1 MSFLFKN
8 LRLLDPRWKEARA
21 GYEVLVE
28 GDTIKEVSAKPI
40 KASKAN
46 VIDCGKRTLMPGLI
60 DCHVHTHHSEVYI
73 NRMEAVPLTLMMA
86 RSTGRLKR
94 MLDRGF
100 TTVRDAGGADWGTK
114 TAVEF
119 GPDPRAAHVHLL
131 PLDRPDRRPQRPQPA
146 HRHRVRRACAATA
159 WCSSAASPTART
171 PCARRAREQ
180 MRQGADQ
187 VKLMVSGGV
196 ASPYD
201 PLESLQFT
209 EEEITAA
216 VEEAHAFGRY
226 VLTHAYTP
234 EAITRAVKCG
244 VRTIEHGNLVDAPT
258 AKLMAQKGVYMV
270 PNLIAYDAMK
280 RRAAELGM
288 PKEMLDKNDE
298 VLKYGFAELELCR
311 KAGVRMAY
319 GSDLLGALE
328 DEQTVEFQIRGAR
341 HAGHRG
347 HPLGDADRRR
357 GRAPGRQARRRRARR
372 LRRPAGGRRRSP
384 EESRPVQGWR
394 PAPVGHHEGRPFP
407 QEHAVTALALIRRRA
422 RRWALNGAATVALAY
437 ILLPLIF
444 VVWLAFFRQEI
455 PSFPPEGYSLRWF
468 AAILDQRKF
477 VDGFSISFQVAAL
490 AMAVGLLL
498 GVPAALCLARLQFQ
512 AARAARQPAAD
523 AASSCRASCWA
534 RRCTS
539 SRSRSR
545 TGSTWT

>member
-1 MSFLFKN
+1 M
-8 LRLLDPRWKEARA
+8 
-21 GYEVLVE
+21 LVE
-28 GDTIKEVSAKPI
+28 GDAIKEVSAKPI

-114 TAVEF
+114 TAVDSGLIP
-119 GPDPRAAHVHLL
+119 GPRMFISCRSIGPTGGHN
-131 PLDRPDRRPQRPQPA
+131 DRNRRTDTG
-146 HRHRVRRACAATA
+146 VRRACAATA
-159 WCSSAASPTART
+159 WCSSAPRRRRRT
-171 PCARRAREQ
+171 TCARAAREQ

-187 VKLMVSGGV
+187 IKLMVSGGV

-201 PLESLQFT
+201 PLELLQFT

-234 EAITRAVKCG
+234 EAIQRAVKCG

-328 DEQTVEFQIRGAR
+328 DEQTVEFQIRGRVMPAIEVIR
-341 HAGHRG
+341 SATLIGAEVVRQEG
-347 HPLGDADRRR
+347 KLGVVEPGAFADLLVVDGDPLKNLGLFKDGGPHLSAIMK
-357 GRAPGRQARRRRARR
+357 
-372 LRRPAGGRRRSP
+372 GGRF
-384 EESRPVQGWR
+384 
-394 PAPVGHHEGRPFP
+394 HKN
-407 QEHAVTALALIRRRA
+407 TL
-422 RRWALNGAATVALAY
+422 
-437 ILLPLIF
+437 
-444 VVWLAFFRQEI
+444 
-455 PSFPPEGYSLRWF
+455 
-468 AAILDQRKF
+468 
-477 VDGFSISFQVAAL
+477 
-490 AMAVGLLL
+490 
-498 GVPAALCLARLQFQ
+498 
-512 AARAARQPAAD
+512 
-523 AASSCRASCWA
+523 
-534 RRCTS
+534 
-539 SRSRSR
+539 
-545 TGSTWT
+545 

>member
-21 GYEVLVE
+21 GYEVLIE

-114 TAVEF
+114 AAVDSGLIPGPRLF
-119 GPDPRAAHVHLL
+119 ISCRSIGPTGGHSDRTRRTDTVGPPCLCCNGMVFIRYLADGPDA
-131 PLDRPDRRPQRPQPA
+131 
-146 HRHRVRRACAATA
+146 VRKG
-159 WCSSAASPTART
+159 
-171 PCARRAREQ
+171 AREQ

-187 VKLMVSGGV
+187 IKLMVSGGV

-234 EAITRAVKCG
+234 EAIQRAVKCG

-298 VLKYGFAELELCR
+298 VLKYGYAELDLCR

-328 DEQTVEFQIRGAR
+328 DEQTVEFQIRGRVMPAIEVIR
-341 HAGHRG
+341 SATLIGAEVVRQEG
-347 HPLGDADRRR
+347 KLGVVEPGAFADLLVVDGDPLKNLGLFKDGGPHLSAIMK
-357 GRAPGRQARRRRARR
+357 
-372 LRRPAGGRRRSP
+372 GGRF
-384 EESRPVQGWR
+384 
-394 PAPVGHHEGRPFP
+394 HKN
-407 QEHAVTALALIRRRA
+407 TL
-422 RRWALNGAATVALAY
+422 
-437 ILLPLIF
+437 
-444 VVWLAFFRQEI
+444 
-455 PSFPPEGYSLRWF
+455 
-468 AAILDQRKF
+468 
-477 VDGFSISFQVAAL
+477 
-490 AMAVGLLL
+490 
-498 GVPAALCLARLQFQ
+498 
-512 AARAARQPAAD
+512 
-523 AASSCRASCWA
+523 
-534 RRCTS
+534 
-539 SRSRSR
+539 
-545 TGSTWT
+545 